1 MRTSMLR
8 YIDVVVISLA
18 APILL
23 LAGAPSAG
31 YAIGAA
37 TWIALRL
44 LGDAVN
50 RAAFAVNDLSSLVA
64 LRVGYRFVRVTAL
77 VLAVVVTE
85 KSLGK
90 HDGLTALLVSVFAFT
105 LQLGVSI
112 ADHVSPSRART
123 ASGRVHQC

>member
-1 MRTSMLR
+1 MRARELMLR
-8 YIDVVVISLA
+8 YIDIVLISLA

-23 LAGAPSAG
+23 LAGAPAVG

-50 RAAFAVNDLSSLVA
+50 RAAFGV
-64 LRVGYRFVRVTAL
+64 
-77 VLAVVVTE
+77 
-85 KSLGK
+85 
-90 HDGLTALLVSVFAFT
+90 TALLVNVFAFT

-112 ADHVSPSRART
+112 ADHVSPSRRATTTAAR
-123 ASGRVHQC
+123 